1 MTYQPVFE
9 VRDRSRYY
17 KSPGVILPDG
27 YWWNIWEIPTKQYNN
42 TIETALKMAFE
53 LGYRAH
59 VMQIQSKAYVDYVR
73 FKND

>member
-9 VRDRSRYY
+9 VRDRSPGY

-27 YWWNIWEIPTKQYNN
+27 HWWNVGEIPTKQYNDKLE
-42 TIETALKMAFE
+42 IALKHAFE

>member
-17 KSPGVILPDG
+17 KSPGVILP
-27 YWWNIWEIPTKQYNN
+27 
-42 TIETALKMAFE
+42 FE

-73 FKND
+73 FEND